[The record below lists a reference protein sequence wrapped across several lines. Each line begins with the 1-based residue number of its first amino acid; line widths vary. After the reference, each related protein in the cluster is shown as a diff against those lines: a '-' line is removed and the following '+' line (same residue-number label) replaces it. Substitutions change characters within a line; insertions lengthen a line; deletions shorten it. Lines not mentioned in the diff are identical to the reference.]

1 MGVQNQLVSLR
12 IKELK
17 DVLSRL
23 GLPKQGKKQ
32 VLMEKIMGVIAPAE
46 VLPPKVKGLKMTKNA
61 ISREEAA
68 TIVNDMYR
76 KVQRSVAPDLASAV
90 RSSNNIGG
98 SSSLA
103 HSDEQDEVVG
113 RDEAKTRCPCG
124 NTVDTGTMIQCDSRT
139 CGVWQ
144 HMNCVVISD
153 KPSEGVKPEI
163 PSSFYCDLCRITH
176 CDPFCVA
183 LSHPLLPTKL
193 TTSFSKM
200 EGSNPLQNV
209 EKSFT
214 LTRGDRDLLLKK
226 DTDLQVNALS
236 SLVSH
241 PRGFI
246 CMHQKCIVLPLFL
259 MLSNKEK
266 ESQSLCVCFL
276 GGKVFLSLICIYDE
290 AGSISHVPGFSLLML
305 VERLLCRCG
314 VCSSMIRSHSA
325 CIGLLTLIYESMV
338 TSFLLMTSAGKE
350 VFTSR

>member
-1 MGVQNQLVSLR
+1 MGFGCWV
-12 IKELK
+12 
-17 DVLSRL
+17 
-23 GLPKQGKKQ
+23 
-32 VLMEKIMGVIAPAE
+32 
-46 VLPPKVKGLKMTKNA
+46 
-61 ISREEAA
+61 
-68 TIVNDMYR
+68 
-76 KVQRSVAPDLASAV
+76 
-90 RSSNNIGG
+90 
-98 SSSLA
+98 
-103 HSDEQDEVVG
+103 
-113 RDEAKTRCPCG
+113 
-124 NTVDTGTMIQCDSRT
+124 
-139 CGVWQ
+139 
-144 HMNCVVISD
+144 
-153 KPSEGVKPEI
+153 
-163 PSSFYCDLCRITH
+163 
-176 CDPFCVA
+176 
-183 LSHPLLPTKL
+183 
-193 TTSFSKM
+193 FS
-200 EGSNPLQNV
+200 SNPLQNV